1 LTNPRTNTTT
11 DFLDKPENKVPFMG
25 AQGYTT
31 FPSFVWGAVSGAD
44 TYELEVGSTPDFSDA
59 TLVTTALT
67 QYTWTTQLEYDTNY
81 YWRVRALS
89 AVGGVSEWCVS
100 NFHTG
105 MEPQPPVVVEENPTP
120 NITLTVPEAETPG
133 YIWAIIAVGAIL
145 TIAVIVLIVRTRR
158 VV

>member
-1 LTNPRTNTTT
+1 
-11 DFLDKPENKVPFMG
+11 
-25 AQGYTT
+25 
-31 FPSFVWGAVSGAD
+31 
-44 TYELEVGSTPDFSDA
+44 
-59 TLVTTALT
+59 
-67 QYTWTTQLEYDTNY
+67 
-81 YWRVRALS
+81 
-89 AVGGVSEWCVS
+89 
-100 NFHTG
+100 